1 MGSGAKPDD
10 AAAPPGNTRAP
21 LDDTVALLRARDWE
35 AAHEIAQ
42 ESTDPLAAWAHG
54 IVHLIEGDESNA
66 RYWYERAVRTFP
78 GMDAIDA
85 EIGALERELA
95 AR

>member
-1 MGSGAKPDD
+1 MAGAKP
-10 AAAPPGNTRAP
+10 
-21 LDDTVALLRARDWE
+21 LVDTLAMLKARDWQ

-42 ESTDPLAAWAHG
+42 DSKDPLAAWAHG

-66 RYWYERAVRTFP
+66 RYWYKLARRAFP

-85 EIGALERELA
+85 EIRELESA
-95 AR
+95 LTKIGGVPT

>member
-1 MGSGAKPDD
+1 MAGAKPL
-10 AAAPPGNTRAP
+10 A
-21 LDDTVALLRARDWE
+21 DTIALLKARDWQ

-42 ESTDPLAAWAHG
+42 DSKQPLAAWAHG

-66 RYWYERAVRTFP
+66 RYWYAEAGRAFP

-85 EIGALERELA
+85 EINALEQDLMPEP
-95 AR
+95 

>member
-10 AAAPPGNTRAP
+10 AAAPVVDAVAP
-21 LDDTVALLRARDWE
+21 LGDTVALLRARNWQ

-42 ESTDPLAAWAHG
+42 ESKDPLAAWAHG

-85 EIGALERELA
+85 EVGALERELA
-95 AR
+95 SR

>member
-1 MGSGAKPDD
+1 MAGKPQ
-10 AAAPPGNTRAP
+10 AATLA
-21 LDDTVALLRARDWE
+21 DSVALLRARKWE

-42 ESTDPLAAWAHG
+42 ASKEPLAAWAHG

-66 RYWYERAVRTFP
+66 RYWYGQAGRAFP

-85 EIGALERELA
+85 EIESLEKDLVHEP
-95 AR
+95 

>member
-1 MGSGAKPDD
+1 MA
-10 AAAPPGNTRAP
+10 TRP
-21 LDDTVALLRARDWE
+21 LSETVALLEARDWK

-42 ESTDPLAAWAHG
+42 DSDAPHASWAHG

-66 RYWYERAVRTFP
+66 RYWYQVAARGFP

-85 EIGALERELA
+85 EIAALKVALG
-95 AR
+95 

>member
-1 MGSGAKPDD
+1 VAGAK
-10 AAAPPGNTRAP
+10 T
-21 LDDTVALLRARDWE
+21 LSDTIALLKSRDWQ

-42 ESTDPLAAWAHG
+42 DSKEPLAAWAHG

-66 RYWYERAVRTFP
+66 RYWYKLAKRPFP
-78 GMDAIDA
+78 GMESVDA
-85 EIGALERELA
+85 EIAALEARMA

>member
-1 MGSGAKPDD
+1 MAGKAI
-10 AAAPPGNTRAP
+10 A
-21 LDDTVALLRARDWE
+21 DTIAMLRARDWQ

-42 ESTDPLAAWAHG
+42 DSKEPVAAWAHG

-66 RYWYERAVRTFP
+66 RYWYKLAKRSFP

-85 EIGALERELA
+85 EIAALETDLKKG
-95 AR
+95 